1 MEDKKNETPCE
12 QEHKKVSKR
21 YLAFYVIG
29 LFCVA
34 LVLILLSYVTQLRAD
49 RQLASMNSELAQ
61 KDTTVQGV
69 QEKVVMLQQTV
80 EEQKNQLDKAQNDL
94 KAIRTEL
101 GIGEDEELL
110 AALQQQLD
118 ERDAFYEMAL
128 LENAVAVEDTQ
139 TIQTCM
145 EYLESIYGSGRLDG
159 TAENAVFTGA
169 MADRY
174 LEIKEQ
180 YQ

>member
-1 MEDKKNETPCE
+1 MEEKKNGSSCE

-21 YLAFYVIG
+21 YLAFYIIG

-61 KDTTVQGV
+61 RDTTVQGV
-69 QEKVVMLQQTV
+69 QEKMVALQGAL
-80 EEQKNQLDKAQNDL
+80 EERTAALEEAQEKL
-94 KAIRTEL
+94 QAVGAALEP
-101 GIGEDEELL
+101 GEGEDLTVLL
-110 AALQQQLD
+110 EQRLD
-118 ERDAFYEMAL
+118 ERDAYYQMAL
-128 LENAVAVEDTQ
+128 LENAAAAGDAATA
-139 TIQTCM
+139 TACIS
-145 EYLESIYGSGRLDG
+145 YLESTYGSGRLDG

-169 MADRY
+169 LAARY

>member
-1 MEDKKNETPCE
+1 MEEKNKGSACE
-12 QEHKKVSKR
+12 QEHKKSGKR
-21 YLAFYVIG
+21 YLAFYIIG

-69 QEKVVMLQQTV
+69 QEKVVTLQDTV
-80 EEQKNQLDKAQNDL
+80 SEQAGKIETYEKQLADMRESLQAGEEDDLTQVIAQ
-94 KAIRTEL
+94 RM
-101 GIGEDEELL
+101 
-110 AALQQQLD
+110 D
-118 ERDAFYEMAL
+118 ERDAYYQLAL
-128 LENAVAVEDTQ
+128 LESAAAVEDWQ
-139 TIQTCM
+139 TIAACLDH
-145 EYLESIYGSGRLDG
+145 LESTYGAGRLDG
-159 TAENAVFTGA
+159 TADNAVFTGA

-174 LEIKEQ
+174 LQIKDQ

>member
-21 YLAFYVIG
+21 YLAFYIIG
-29 LFCVA
+29 LFSVA

-49 RQLASMNSELAQ
+49 RQLANMNSELAQ

-69 QEKVVMLQQTV
+69 QEKVVTLQQTV
-80 EEQKNQLDKAQNDL
+80 EEQKTALDKAQSELD
-94 KAIRTEL
+94 AIRTEL
-101 GIGEDEELL
+101 GIGEDEEMLT
-110 AALQQQLD
+110 ALQQQLD

-128 LENAVAVEDTQ
+128 LENAVAVQDTQ

-145 EYLESIYGSGRLDG
+145 DYLENTYGSGRLDG
-159 TAENAVFTGA
+159 TADNAVFTGA